1 MSNPC
6 HIELILTEGEE
17 VVQKGPQSVELEKKR
32 LNSRQ
37 RGAHLRRAITEA

>member
-17 VVQKGPQSVELEKKR
+17 VVQKSEAVAGREHLS
-32 LNSRQ
+32 SRQ
-37 RGAHLRRAITEA
+37 RGRQVRKALTEA

>member
-17 VVQKGPQSVELEKKR
+17 VVQKSEAVAGREAHLT
-32 LNSRQ
+32 SRQ
-37 RGAHLRRAITEA
+37 RGARARRAITAA

>member
-6 HIELILTEGEE
+6 HIELILTEADE
-17 VVQKGPQSVELEKKR
+17 VVQKSEQVADREQLR

-37 RGAHLRRAITEA
+37 RGTRIRQAITAA

>member
-17 VVQKGPQSVELEKKR
+17 VVQKSEAVAGREGLR

-37 RGAHLRRAITEA
+37 RGARQRQAITAA

>member
-17 VVQKGPQSVELEKKR
+17 VVQKADQVEGREQLR

-37 RGAHLRRAITEA
+37 RGARIRQAITAA

>member
-6 HIELILTEGEE
+6 HIELILTEGDE
-17 VVQKGPQSVELEKKR
+17 VVQKSDVAVEREER

-37 RGAHLRRAITEA
+37 RGRRIRQAITAS

>member
-6 HIELILTEGEE
+6 HIELILTEADE
-17 VVQKGPQSVELEKKR
+17 VVQKSEDVAGREVR

-37 RGAHLRRAITEA
+37 RGARVRQAITSA

>member
-17 VVQKGPQSVELEKKR
+17 VVQKSQAVEREHLS
-32 LNSRQ
+32 SRQ
-37 RGAHLRRAITEA
+37 RGARLRKAITAA